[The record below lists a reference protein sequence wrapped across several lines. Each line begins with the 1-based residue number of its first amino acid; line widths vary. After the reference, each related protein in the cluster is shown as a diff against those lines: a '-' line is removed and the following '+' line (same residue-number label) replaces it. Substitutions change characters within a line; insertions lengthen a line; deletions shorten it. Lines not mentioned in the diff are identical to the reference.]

1 MSDRLSKAVDTVEAD
16 FYARASELGLSD
28 DVVVSGYVASDH
40 EIFGLLQRDRR
51 VLLSSR
57 RRRDGPARQ
66 YSRQRAVGP
75 TRRRY
80 RSGRTG
86 RVRPPSAFQGAD
98 RPRRDRPGCAGT
110 NDKAYAHSIIAS
122 LKAPTAQAPF
132 DFEGWWQDVA
142 QAMRQQL
149 GS

>member
-1 MSDRLSKAVDTVEAD
+1 MTAR
-16 FYARASELGLSD
+16 RASILASVQSGRP
-28 DVVVSGYVASDH
+28 VVVTAPAEPDEFDHHPRFKALIDRGAIVLVA
-40 EIFGLLQRDRR
+40 R
-51 VLLSSR
+51 
-57 RRRDGPARQ
+57 
-66 YSRQRAVGP
+66 
-75 TRRRY
+75 
-80 RSGRTG
+80 
-86 RVRPPSAFQGAD
+86 
-98 RPRRDRPGCAGT
+98 GT